1 MPEGRQMNK
10 KQSAITGAVSGI
22 LNGFFG
28 SGGGIA
34 AVPLLEKYGEDIKK
48 AHAESLAIMLPLSAA
63 SAAVYFINGGNFMG
77 DRLWII
83 PAGLAGAAVG
93 GLCMKKISSNFLEKL
108 FAVLLTAA
116 GIRILI

>member
-1 MPEGRQMNK
+1 MNK
-10 KQSAITGAVSGI
+10 KQSVITGAVSGI

-34 AVPLLEKYGEDIKK
+34 AVPLLEKFGEDVKR

-77 DRLWII
+77 GRLWII

-93 GLCMKKISSNFLEKL
+93 GLCMKKIPSGILEKI

-116 GIRILI
+116 GIRMLI